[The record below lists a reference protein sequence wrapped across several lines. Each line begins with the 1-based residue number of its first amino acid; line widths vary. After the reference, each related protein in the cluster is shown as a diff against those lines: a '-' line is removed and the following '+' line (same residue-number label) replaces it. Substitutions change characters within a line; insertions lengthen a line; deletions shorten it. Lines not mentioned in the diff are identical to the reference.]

1 MKLSRLKTPTA
12 VCTLLGVVVLGLT
25 AAVVDQHI
33 ASSTKSA
40 EIIRQ
45 RQMLTALTKEAVA
58 DKQVRNQYARLS
70 RSIGRRYKEVTWGGQ
85 MPFMVNQLTGIV
97 KARKI
102 NIETLRPD
110 PITSSNSVSRM
121 PLRITFKAG
130 LGDVAHVIQDIQKS
144 NPLLCIEQMDLR
156 MSDNKTQLLQANM
169 TVSSFAVTDA
179 HAPEMAEIALS
190 PTSTKTAGAGSKPA
204 ARASVSDAGKTG
216 KSAQRL
222 RGI

>member
-1 MKLSRLKTPTA
+1 MKLSRLKTPMA
-12 VCTLLGVVVLGLT
+12 VCALLGVVVLGLI

-33 ASSTKSA
+33 TGSTKSA
-40 EIIRQ
+40 EIVRQ
-45 RQMLTALTKEAVA
+45 RQMLASLTKEAIA
-58 DKQVRNQYARLS
+58 DKKVKNEYARLS

-85 MPFMVNQLTGIV
+85 MPFMVNQLTGIL

-110 PITSSNSVSRM
+110 PITSSNSVFRL

-190 PTSTKTAGAGSKPA
+190 PTPAKPAEAGSKPA
-204 ARASVSDAGKTG
+204 VRATAPDAGKTG